1 MKTSLLY
8 NIISVNYIDKIKAKL
23 LKEDSDIKKTY
34 LEKKQKLEEKL
45 DEETKI
51 LLSHYTLELENW
63 IDFVN
68 FDVEIE
74 VLNLGI
80 KIGMPLQKSFYDFEK
95 NIQ

>member
-23 LKEDSDIKKTY
+23 LKEDSDIKQTY

-51 LLSHYTLELENW
+51 LFVTLY
-63 IDFVN
+63 F
-68 FDVEIE
+68 
-74 VLNLGI
+74 GI
-80 KIGMPLQKSFYDFEK
+80 RKPDRFCEF
-95 NIQ
+95 